1 VTVVEHAVL
10 ARLHTAAARPVEKV
24 RSQRAFRLVVFA
36 LSVAIMGN
44 NAPSPIYP
52 IFQQRFA
59 LTTGELTL
67 VFAIVVVGVVPSL
80 LLLGPLSDRRGR
92 RPLLA
97 VALAMG
103 LLGALGFAVAQS
115 LGSLLVARVL
125 QGISFGALSGTAVA
139 ALVELEPNGDHARA
153 TLVATVTIVASQAIA
168 PLGAGLLAQYAPDP
182 ARLAFL
188 VLAGLLVAALL
199 GLAAVPETVRPAPPG
214 ERRARAPMIGV
225 PSEIRTAFLVSGAAV
240 VASFGALGLVAA
252 LGPKFASSLLRVDN
266 RAVGGAVVFAMLG
279 ASAVAQ
285 LTARAWPVRRQLI
298 AGAVS
303 LALGLVVVLVGV
315 SGRSLAPFVIG
326 IALAGV
332 GQGLAYL
339 GAQAHLDAVMPAGR
353 RGSVMSAFFLVLYIA
368 ASVSALAVG
377 LASGPLGLQTAT
389 IIVTSVLAGLA
400 LCSGLLSAREATS

>member
-1 VTVVEHAVL
+1 MTE
-10 ARLHTAAARPVEKV
+10 P
-24 RSQRAFRLVVFA
+24 
-36 LSVAIMGN
+36 
-44 NAPSPIYP
+44 
-52 IFQQRFA
+52 
-59 LTTGELTL
+59 
-67 VFAIVVVGVVPSL
+67 
-80 LLLGPLSDRRGR
+80 R
-92 RPLLA
+92 RP
-97 VALAMG
+97 
-103 LLGALGFAVAQS
+103 
-115 LGSLLVARVL
+115 
-125 QGISFGALSGTAVA
+125 
-139 ALVELEPNGDHARA
+139 
-153 TLVATVTIVASQAIA
+153 
-168 PLGAGLLAQYAPDP
+168 
-182 ARLAFL
+182 
-188 VLAGLLVAALL
+188 
-199 GLAAVPETVRPAPPG
+199 PG
-214 ERRARAPMIGV
+214 M
-225 PSEIRTAFLVSGAAV
+225 T
-240 VASFGALGLVAA
+240 
-252 LGPKFASSLLRVDN
+252 ASSLLHVDN

-339 GAQAHLDAVMPAGR
+339 GAQAHLDAVIPGGR